1 MDKWDLSVLFKNEE
15 EFEKSLDKIQELG
28 KLAASYKGKLKDD
41 TSLCEYF
48 SCTRALSEILDRTYS
63 YAHMAS
69 DLDRKDV
76 KAMERLMRVFNIAN
90 EISSE
95 TSFESPEIISIGKDK
110 MITFFK
116 NHPEYSDFDFSILKL
131 FDSSDHVL
139 DDKSEKI
146 ISNYAM
152 LERTGSELYGALTYG
167 DGYNNTVELSN
178 GEKIEV
184 TFGNWT
190 ALIPEYQN
198 PEDRQKIF
206 EAIYSKYEKNKNTYG
221 GIYSSV
227 INSQLADIKNRS
239 YDSILASHLEPN
251 RIPLEV
257 FKTLIKVVNEHTDV
271 LKRYYE
277 IRRKFFHLEKH
288 RTYDRFLEMA
298 KSEKKYTYQEAKDL
312 FFKSIEKFGS
322 DFENKA
328 HEVLKDGYVDVYES
342 LGKVSGAYSSGGNGI
357 HPFILL
363 NFNSTLDSVFTL
375 AHESGH
381 SIHTLYSLENQPT
394 LKQNYTI
401 FVAEIASTFN
411 EHNLLDYLL
420 NSGELSK
427 NDKISLLQKSI
438 DDICATF
445 FRQTLFAQYEYE
457 IASLAEKGEP
467 VNYQTFSNKMIELYE
482 KYYGIDIREEKVKE
496 YVWAYIPHLFNTPFY
511 VYQYATC
518 FAASMQIYANC
529 KSGDKK
535 AMEAYINMLKSGG
548 SEYPYIQVKNA
559 GVDLAKEEPYLSV
572 VKRMEEL
579 LDQLEELVK

>member
-28 KLAASYKGKLKDD
+28 KLASSYKGKLKDD

-48 SCTRALSEILDRTYS
+48 SCTRELSEILDCTYS

-110 MITFFK
+110 MIAFFK
-116 NHPEYSDFDFSILKL
+116 NHPDYSDFDFSILKL

-257 FKTLIKVVNEHTDV
+257 FKTLIKVVNEHTYV

-312 FFKSIEKFGS
+312 FFKSIEKFGG

>member
-1 MDKWDLSVLFKNEE
+1 M
-15 EFEKSLDKIQELG
+15 
-28 KLAASYKGKLKDD
+28 
-41 TSLCEYF
+41 
-48 SCTRALSEILDRTYS
+48 
-63 YAHMAS
+63 
-69 DLDRKDV
+69 
-76 KAMERLMRVFNIAN
+76 
-90 EISSE
+90 
-95 TSFESPEIISIGKDK
+95 
-110 MITFFK
+110 
-116 NHPEYSDFDFSILKL
+116 
-131 FDSSDHVL
+131 
-139 DDKSEKI
+139 
-146 ISNYAM
+146 
-152 LERTGSELYGALTYG
+152 
-167 DGYNNTVELSN
+167 
-178 GEKIEV
+178 
-184 TFGNWT
+184 
-190 ALIPEYQN
+190 
-198 PEDRQKIF
+198 
-206 EAIYSKYEKNKNTYG
+206 
-221 GIYSSV
+221 
-227 INSQLADIKNRS
+227 
-239 YDSILASHLEPN
+239 
-251 RIPLEV
+251 
-257 FKTLIKVVNEHTDV
+257 
-271 LKRYYE
+271 
-277 IRRKFFHLEKH
+277 
-288 RTYDRFLEMA
+288 
-298 KSEKKYTYQEAKDL
+298 
-312 FFKSIEKFGS
+312 
-322 DFENKA
+322 
-328 HEVLKDGYVDVYES
+328 
-342 LGKVSGAYSSGGNGI
+342 
-357 HPFILL
+357 
-363 NFNSTLDSVFTL
+363 FTL

-445 FRQTLFAQYEYE
+445 FRQALFAQYEYE

-535 AMEAYINMLKSGG
+535 AMEAYINMLKSCG

>member
-110 MITFFK
+110 MIAFFK
-116 NHPEYSDFDFSILKL
+116 NHPDYSDFDFSILKL

>member
-48 SCTRALSEILDRTYS
+48 SCTRELSEILDRTYS

-95 TSFESPEIISIGKDK
+95 TSFESPEIISIGKDE
-110 MITFFK
+110 MIAFFK
-116 NHPEYSDFDFSILKL
+116 NHPDYSDFDFSILKL

-312 FFKSIEKFGS
+312 FFKSIEKFGG

-445 FRQTLFAQYEYE
+445 FRQALFAQYEYE

>member
-48 SCTRALSEILDRTYS
+48 SCTRELSEILDRTYS

-110 MITFFK
+110 MIAFFK
-116 NHPEYSDFDFSILKL
+116 NHPDYSDFDFSILKL

-312 FFKSIEKFGS
+312 FFKSIEKFGG

-445 FRQTLFAQYEYE
+445 FRQALFAQYEYE

-572 VKRMEEL
+572 IKRMEEL

>member
-48 SCTRALSEILDRTYS
+48 SCTRELSEILDRTYS

-110 MITFFK
+110 MIAFFK
-116 NHPEYSDFDFSILKL
+116 NHPDYSDFDFSILKL

-312 FFKSIEKFGS
+312 FFKSIEKFGG

-535 AMEAYINMLKSGG
+535 AMEVYINMLKSGG